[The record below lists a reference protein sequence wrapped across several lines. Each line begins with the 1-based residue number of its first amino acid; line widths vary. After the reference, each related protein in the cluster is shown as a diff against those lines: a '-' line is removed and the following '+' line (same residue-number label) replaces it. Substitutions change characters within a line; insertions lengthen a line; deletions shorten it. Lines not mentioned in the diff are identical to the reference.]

1 MSTGEDLFV
10 CLFLLLGIGP
20 RDLYMLGRLN
30 PWSTLKATGGLGL
43 YLLDKRRMLYFCAFF
58 FFFKQTKKKEDEEG
72 EGGTGEIA

>member
-1 MSTGEDLFV
+1 VSTGEDLFV

-30 PWSTLKATGGLGL
+30 PWSTLKATGGLRL

-58 FFFKQTKKKEDEEG
+58 FFLKKPRRRKTRRGREVLER
-72 EGGTGEIA
+72 